1 MPGSATPPG
10 LCSPFV
16 SRVGLVLGGGGITG
30 AAYEMAALIG
40 VELATG
46 WDAASADVV
55 VGTSAGAFVGAV
67 VRSGNLSVE
76 SMVRH
81 QDSAQDVA
89 NRIRAHMFQRAS
101 LGGVTRW
108 LRHGLV
114 PGLTKPGVRLIL
126 GTPGRFT
133 PEGIAEWLDYQ
144 IGDHAHDWPELPTLI
159 TSYELESQSR
169 VVFGTIGAPE
179 VSIRDAV
186 AASSAVPMVF
196 DPHRIEDR
204 HYIDGGVLSGTH
216 ADLVLGS
223 DNPLDLVLIIA
234 PLASDV
240 PREGAPFYEN
250 MFDRVGRIALEE
262 EIRLIRETWPDTD
275 IITLKPNPDVLQ
287 SMRPNPLAPEA
298 AVPTFIATLSSM
310 RTKLAAAAT
319 WAKLKTHLTGRRRV
333 RR

>member
-1 MPGSATPPG
+1 M
-10 LCSPFV
+10 

-46 WDAASADVV
+46 WDPAEADVI

-67 VRSGNLSVE
+67 VRSGDLSVE
-76 SMVRH
+76 SMVRR

-133 PEGIAEWLDYQ
+133 PHGIAEWLDYH
-144 IGDHAHDWPELPTLI
+144 IGDDAHGWPDLPTLI
-159 TSYELESQSR
+159 TAYELESRSR
-169 VVFGTIGAPE
+169 VVFGTVDAPN
-179 VSIRDAV
+179 VAIRDAV

-196 DPHRIEDR
+196 DPHVIDGR
-204 HYIDGGVLSGTH
+204 HFVDGGVVSGTH
-216 ADLVLGS
+216 ADLVLGAGEA
-223 DNPLDLVLIIA
+223 LDLVLIIA

-250 MFDRVGRIALEE
+250 MFDRVGRVALEQ
-262 EIRLIRETWPDTD
+262 EIAVIHEAWPETD
-275 IITLKPNPDVLQ
+275 IITLKPNPAVLD

-319 WAKLKTHLTGRRRV
+319 WAKLKAHLTGRSRV
-333 RR
+333 RP

>member
-1 MPGSATPPG
+1 M
-10 LCSPFV
+10 

-46 WDAASADVV
+46 WDPTNADVV

-67 VRSGNLSVE
+67 VRSGQLSVE
-76 SMVRH
+76 SMVRR

-114 PGLTKPGVRLIL
+114 PGLARPGVRLIL

-133 PEGIAEWLDYQ
+133 PLGIAEWLDTQ
-144 IGDHAHDWPELPTLI
+144 IGAESRTWPELPTLI
-159 TSYELESQSR
+159 TSYQLEAQSR
-169 VVFGTIGAPE
+169 VVFGSVEAPT

-196 DPHRIEDR
+196 DPHVIAGK
-204 HYIDGGVLSGTH
+204 HYVDGGVVSGTH

-223 DNPLDLVLIIA
+223 AEPLDLILIVA
-234 PLASDV
+234 PLASDI
-240 PREGAPFYEN
+240 PRRGAPFYES
-250 MFDRVGRIALEE
+250 MFDRVGRAALED
-262 EIRLIRETWPDTD
+262 EIILIKEHWPETD
-275 IITLKPNPDVLQ
+275 IIPLKPNPLVMEA
-287 SMRPNPLAPEA
+287 MRPNPLAPEA

-310 RTKLAAAAT
+310 RTKLAAAET
-319 WAKLKTHLTGRRRV
+319 WTVLKAHLASRRLKRT
-333 RR
+333 